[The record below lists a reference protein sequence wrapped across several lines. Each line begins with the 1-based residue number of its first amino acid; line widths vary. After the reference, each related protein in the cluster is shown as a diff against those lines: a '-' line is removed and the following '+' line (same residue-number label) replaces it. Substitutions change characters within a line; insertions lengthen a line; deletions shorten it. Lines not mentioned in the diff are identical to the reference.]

1 MNARNS
7 ALHEMLST
15 IADRINQAANN
26 AAFFMS
32 TLRKHIYNLCTYGTL
47 DPVAKILRN
56 LERQDTLKKNL

>member
-7 ALHEMLST
+7 ALHEKFST
-15 IADRINQAANN
+15 IADLITQAANN

-32 TLRKHIYNLCTYGTL
+32 ELNRKIYYLFTYGTF

-56 LERQDTLKKNL
+56 LEKQEAYKK

>member
-7 ALHEMLST
+7 ALHEMFST
-15 IADRINQAANN
+15 IADRINQAAND

-32 TLRKHIYNLCTYGTL
+32 TLKKHIYNLCTYGTL

>member
-7 ALHEMLST
+7 ALHEKFRT
-15 IADRINQAANN
+15 IADRINQAAND
-26 AAFFMS
+26 AAFFMV

-56 LERQDTLKKNL
+56 LERQDVLKKNL

>member
-7 ALHEMLST
+7 ALHEMFST
-15 IADRINQAANN
+15 IADRINQAAND
-26 AAFFMS
+26 AALFMS
-32 TLRKHIYNLCTYGTL
+32 TLKKHIYNLCTYGTL

>member
-7 ALHEMLST
+7 ALHEMFSKL
-15 IADRINQAANN
+15 ADRLTQAAFN

-32 TLRKHIYNLCTYGTL
+32 ELTRKIYYFFTYGTF

-56 LERQDTLKKNL
+56 LEKQDLYKKNL

>member
-7 ALHEMLST
+7 ALHEILSN
-15 IADRINQAANN
+15 IADRIIQAANQ

-32 TLRKHIYNLCTYGTL
+32 TLRKHIYNLYTYGTI

-56 LERQDTLKKNL
+56 LERQNALKNNL

>member
-7 ALHEMLST
+7 ALHEKLST
-15 IADRINQAANN
+15 IADLITQAANN

-32 TLRKHIYNLCTYGTL
+32 TLKKHIYNLCTYGTF

-56 LERQDTLKKNL
+56 LERQEALKKNL